1 MYEFLQFIQ
10 SQNIAIKFILLLLLN
25 LGIGAVGFV
34 PSFFITAIN
43 INSLGLVVGS
53 ILTFTGEILGALI
66 GFYLYRW
73 GFSKVQSKWFNHTFL
88 RVTKNGSSKDV
99 FRLIILFRLL
109 PFVPS
114 GLITAGAS
122 LTSIKAGLFMIAST
136 IGKIPAVILEVALVF
151 GVLQKVSMNYIYIS
165 IILICIVGLSIW
177 INNKRKETM

>member
-10 SQNIAIKFILLLLLN
+10 SQSLAIKFILLLLLN

-53 ILTFTGEILGALI
+53 ILTFTGEIIGAFI

-73 GFSKVQSKWFNHTFL
+73 GFSKVHPKWFNHTFL
-88 RVTKNGSSKDV
+88 KTIKNGSSKDV
-99 FRLIILFRLL
+99 FRLIILFRVL

-114 GLITAGAS
+114 GLVTAGAS
-122 LTSIKAGLFMIAST
+122 LTSIKAGLFMIASS
-136 IGKIPAVILEVALVF
+136 IGKIPAVILEVAIVF

-165 IILICIVGLSIW
+165 IILICIVVLSIW
-177 INNKRKETM
+177 INNKRKETV